1 MAVSVSFFICLS
13 HRIECVHLDAR
24 CCCSINQDP
33 LALQGRLC
41 SHGLGP
47 GGGIWQ
53 AYAKPIVGGATA
65 LLLLNRNATAAVNAT
80 GTNNKRPFAAT
91 FILETINLPRQ
102 ARDKH
107 RKS

>member
-53 AYAKPIVGGATA
+53 AWAKPIVGGATA
-65 LLLLNRNATAAVNAT
+65 LLLLNRNATAPVNAT
-80 GTNNKRPFAAT
+80 GTNNAF
-91 FILETINLPRQ
+91 LRQ
-102 ARDKH
+102 LLY
-107 RKS
+107 